1 MKKTMVTF
9 LSFMLIGILA
19 ACGTD
24 DNDDTSV
31 NEQSETPAEQEDT
44 SGTEDDMAE
53 TEDEND
59 PNTNEDSTQA
69 ADDKNEKMKQLE
81 FAEIDLEVEYAD
93 NKDYDAE
100 IEKRSSGEY
109 KSELEDELNNQYL
122 KGDEAFNHIYPIVE
136 KLNINPDSTKDEVI
150 KEILQAFELEENYR
164 EFEVEI
170 IFHDGTKVEF
180 ED

>member
-1 MKKTMVTF
+1 
-9 LSFMLIGILA
+9 MLIGILA

-44 SGTEDDMAE
+44 GGTDDGMTE
-53 TEDEND
+53 TEDENN
-59 PNTNEDSTQA
+59 PNTNEDTTQDT
-69 ADDKNEKMKQLE
+69 DDKNEKMEQLE
-81 FAEIDLEVEYAD
+81 FAEIDLDVEYDD
-93 NKDYDAE
+93 NKDYNAE
-100 IEKRSSGEY
+100 IEKKSSGEY

-122 KGDEAFNHIYPIVE
+122 KGDEAFNHIYPMAE
-136 KLNINPDSTKDEVI
+136 KLNINSDSTKEEVI

-170 IFHDGTKVEF
+170 IFHNGTKVEF